1 MTYLKQYSYVIL
13 FSLGLAFAGG
23 VSAETEQEK
32 QVRETVAQNVAELVA
47 YFNDEKQYYETD
59 PQRFFNNMD
68 KALTK
73 IVDFRRIAARVMG
86 KYARRAS
93 KEQRDRFVDV
103 FKTSLFETYTKTL
116 IESGTFEIRV
126 TRAAINTRSDKR
138 ASVDLEVVSKSGNVY
153 PVVYSMYR
161 TDEGLWLMENVIVLG
176 VNVGLAF
183 RDRFETQ
190 MRATRGD
197 VDAVIAGWNVKLDIE
212 NPEGASS

>member
-1 MTYLKQYSYVIL
+1 MKALIQFPGLVVVVAYLFMSTW
-13 FSLGLAFAGG
+13 AF
-23 VSAETEQEK
+23 AETEQEK
-32 QVRETVAQNVAELVA
+32 QVRETVARNVAELVA
-47 YFNDEKQYYETD
+47 YFNDEKRYYETD
-59 PQRFFNNMD
+59 PNRFFENMD

-93 KEQRDRFVDV
+93 KDQRDRFVDV

-126 TRAAINTRSDKR
+126 TRAEINSRSDKR
-138 ASVDLEVVSKSGNVY
+138 ASVDLEVVSKSGNIY

-161 TDEGLWLMENVIVLG
+161 TDEGHWLMENVIVFG

-197 VDAVIAGWNVKLDIE
+197 VDAVIAGWNVKLDIDS
-212 NPEGASS
+212 PEGAKS